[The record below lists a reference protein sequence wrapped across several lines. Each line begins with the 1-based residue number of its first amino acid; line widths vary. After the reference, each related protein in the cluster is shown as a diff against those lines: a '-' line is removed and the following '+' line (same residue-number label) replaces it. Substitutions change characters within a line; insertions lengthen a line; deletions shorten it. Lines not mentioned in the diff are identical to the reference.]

1 MDLEPFDRR
10 DSWDD
15 PWDSKAPVSRR
26 RPESHSSEPGHVIGS
41 CEADAPRQ
49 KRKHPRRWPTVLI
62 AVAVCLI
69 FGAGGFLS
77 GILGSGAHFGH
88 TSNTSTPEQ
97 DTGDDSFS
105 VDVDPDGD
113 MDETV
118 QEDSSGTTPS
128 DIALYT
134 GDASFTLDLQS
145 TAGKT
150 ELTKQEIYAR
160 VVPSVVTIT
169 VYGDTS
175 GAYATGIIL
184 SEDGFIL
191 TNQHVVGGE
200 SHAQVTTNDER
211 TYDALLV
218 GEDPNTD
225 LAVLKIEAEGLTPAE
240 FGRSDELVVGDDCY
254 AIGNP
259 LGITYRGTFSNG
271 IISALNR
278 NVSMNGYTMTLI
290 QTTAALNSGNSGG
303 PLINAYGQV
312 IGVNNMKIMS
322 SSTTVEGLGFAI
334 PSVTAQEVTNALI
347 STGVV
352 EHPVIGITCYGVTA
366 GGQEGYEVEGIYVVT
381 VGGNSDAMT
390 QGLLPGDIITAVNGI
405 HCVSVSDVGAQI
417 KGLQVGDSITL
428 TVWRDGEEFELTV
441 ALVEQNELD

>member
-77 GILGSGAHFGH
+77 GALGSGAHFGH
-88 TSNTSTPEQ
+88 TSNADTPEH

-134 GDASFTLDLQS
+134 GDATFTLDLQS
-145 TAGKT
+145 SAGKP

-160 VVPSVVTIT
+160 VVPSVVT
-169 VYGDTS
+169 S
-175 GAYATGIIL
+175 CSFSWAAWA
-184 SEDGFIL
+184 S
-191 TNQHVVGGE
+191 
-200 SHAQVTTNDER
+200 S
-211 TYDALLV
+211 
-218 GEDPNTD
+218 PSP
-225 LAVLKIEAEGLTPAE
+225 LA
-240 FGRSDELVVGDDCY
+240 SWC
-254 AIGNP
+254 
-259 LGITYRGTFSNG
+259 S
-271 IISALNR
+271 SA
-278 NVSMNGYTMTLI
+278 
-290 QTTAALNSGNSGG
+290 
-303 PLINAYGQV
+303 
-312 IGVNNMKIMS
+312 
-322 SSTTVEGLGFAI
+322 
-334 PSVTAQEVTNALI
+334 
-347 STGVV
+347 
-352 EHPVIGITCYGVTA
+352 
-366 GGQEGYEVEGIYVVT
+366 
-381 VGGNSDAMT
+381 
-390 QGLLPGDIITAVNGI
+390 
-405 HCVSVSDVGAQI
+405 
-417 KGLQVGDSITL
+417 
-428 TVWRDGEEFELTV
+428 V
-441 ALVEQNELD
+441 ASA

>member
-1 MDLEPFDRR
+1 M
-10 DSWDD
+10 
-15 PWDSKAPVSRR
+15 
-26 RPESHSSEPGHVIGS
+26 
-41 CEADAPRQ
+41 
-49 KRKHPRRWPTVLI
+49 
-62 AVAVCLI
+62 
-69 FGAGGFLS
+69 
-77 GILGSGAHFGH
+77 
-88 TSNTSTPEQ
+88 
-97 DTGDDSFS
+97 
-105 VDVDPDGD
+105 
-113 MDETV
+113 
-118 QEDSSGTTPS
+118 
-128 DIALYT
+128 
-134 GDASFTLDLQS
+134 
-145 TAGKT
+145 
-150 ELTKQEIYAR
+150 
-160 VVPSVVTIT
+160 
-169 VYGDTS
+169 
-175 GAYATGIIL
+175 
-184 SEDGFIL
+184 
-191 TNQHVVGGE
+191 
-200 SHAQVTTNDER
+200 
-211 TYDALLV
+211 

-352 EHPVIGITCYGVTA
+352 EHPVIGITCYGVTV

-381 VGGNSDAMT
+381 VSGNSDAMT

-417 KGLQVGDSITL
+417 KGLHVGDSITL
-428 TVWRDGEEFELTV
+428 TVWRDGEEFDLDV